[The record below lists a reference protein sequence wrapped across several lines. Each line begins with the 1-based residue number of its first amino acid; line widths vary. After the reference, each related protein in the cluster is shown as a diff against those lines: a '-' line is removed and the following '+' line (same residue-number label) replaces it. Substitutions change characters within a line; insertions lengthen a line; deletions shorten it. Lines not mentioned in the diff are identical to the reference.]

1 MNRDPIEQKLLA
13 DQVEQLYSAL
23 KASMLANL
31 LNSVI
36 LAAVLLEVSSL
47 FPLLLWVAAVLA
59 ISLGR
64 FVLYKFYWRW
74 VRDRKF
80 PAARWGQWFNA
91 GLLISGIVW
100 GFAGIYFFPLYSTP
114 HQIFIAFVLGGMVAG
129 ASASTAA
136 GKNVFFLYLVPVLA
150 PLTCRFFLVGDE
162 IHTAMGIMLL
172 VYILGCVLLSQEVF
186 RIIRKSLLL
195 GYENEQEIRERRKAE
210 GELRKHQERLES
222 IVGARTLELQKK
234 NAELN
239 EEIAER
245 RKAEK
250 QLLLEKDK
258 LEIVTE
264 NMGVGLRIIARDYRI
279 LWANKILTAV
289 FGDVT
294 GKYCY
299 QIFNRQEDICAFCG
313 MKQMLETGVA
323 GARTEV
329 EGSDKDGNPVYSE
342 IIATPLYDEQGNIVS
357 VLEVVLPITESRRR
371 EKILGELL
379 GLSKILSS
387 TVDLQTIYR
396 QVISLAQGFLRFD
409 FSTVMIL
416 TQEKHA
422 LIPTDTLGFPRS
434 IIGAVMVLG
443 ELGLATYVVQEKK
456 AASVVDFKTEQR
468 FTVPSFIEKYHIS
481 SALGVPMMIGDE
493 VFGVLVGHTLQHR
506 EFTEAEM
513 SLYQT
518 MANQAAVAIKNA
530 MHFHSLE
537 VSEKKFRTLFD
548 STHDAIMIYDMRGA
562 LIEVNKV
569 ACDRLGYCREE
580 LLRMQPGQ
588 FVAPQYAALVP
599 ERMQQL
605 KEVEKAIIET
615 AHVRKDGSVVP
626 IELSLQRIEY
636 ENRPALLGVAR
647 DISERKKREEERL
660 RTQKLESVGVL
671 AGGIAHDF
679 NNLLTGILANIS
691 LAKLAVEGDAVIRE
705 SLADTEKAAL
715 RARDLT
721 QQLLT
726 FSKGGAP
733 VKSPSSIVEIIKD
746 SASFA
751 IRGSRSVC
759 AYDFAGNLWFI
770 NADRGQMSQV
780 FQNLVINASQS
791 MPEGGV
797 IAIRARNVELQK
809 GAVPPL
815 AAGKYVEIA
824 VQDHGTGIDKMHRE
838 KIFDPYFSTK
848 RTGSGLGLA
857 VVYSIIKNHGG
868 HISLQ
873 SETGQGTTF
882 TLFIPAIV
890 PAKQEEQ
897 PADDKVFTGRG
908 KVLFMDD
915 EPFIRDVAMQI
926 LQKLGFEPHLARDG
940 GEVVQLYKKARE
952 EGEPFVVV
960 IMDLTVPGGM
970 GGGEAMEKLL
980 AIDPAVT
987 AIVSSGYANDPIMAN
1002 YEKFGFKGVV
1012 PKPFTV
1018 PQLSRVLYQVLGRS
1032 V

>member
-1 MNRDPIEQKLLA
+1 MNCDSIEQKLYA
-13 DQVEQLYSAL
+13 DQVDQLYSGL
-23 KASMLANL
+23 HASLLANL
-31 LNSVI
+31 LNSLI

-47 FPLLLWVAAVLA
+47 FPLLLWVAAVVA

-64 FVLYKFYWRW
+64 YVLYKIYQRAA
-74 VRDRKF
+74 RKRQ
-80 PAARWGQWFNA
+80 PQAARWGICFHV
-91 GLLISGIVW
+91 GLLISAIVW
-100 GFAGIYFFPLYSTP
+100 GFAGIYFFPPHSTP

-129 ASASTAA
+129 ATASTSAV
-136 GKNVFFLYLVPVLA
+136 KNVFFLYLVPVLV
-150 PLTCRFFLVGDE
+150 PLTCKFFLVGDE

-172 VYILGCVLLSQEVF
+172 VFILGCILLSREVY
-186 RIIRKSLLL
+186 RIIRNSLLV
-195 GYENEQEIRERRKAE
+195 GYENEKEIRERRKAE

-222 IVGARTLELQKK
+222 IVEARTIELQKK
-234 NAELN
+234 NTALN

-264 NMGVGLRIIARDYRI
+264 NMGVGLCIISRDYRV
-279 LWANKILTAV
+279 LWANKILTAM
-289 FGDVT
+289 FGGVT
-294 GKYCY
+294 GTCCY
-299 QIFNRQEDICAFCG
+299 KTFNGLEDVCSFCGVKQIFD
-313 MKQMLETGVA
+313 TGREVV
-323 GARTEV
+323 RTEAL
-329 EGSDKDGNPVYSE
+329 GTDKDGNPVYSE
-342 IIATPLYDEQGNIVS
+342 IIVTPLYDDRGNMS
-357 VLEVVLPITESRRR
+357 SALEVVLPVTESRRR
-371 EKILGELL
+371 EKVLSELL

-387 TVDLQTIYR
+387 TTDLQTIYH
-396 QVISLAQGFLRFD
+396 QVIGLAQELLRFD
-409 FSTVMIL
+409 FSTVLIL
-416 TQEKHA
+416 TPEKNA
-422 LIPTDTLGFPRS
+422 LIPTDTIGFSQSS
-434 IIGAVMVLG
+434 IGTVMLFR
-443 ELGLATYVVQEKK
+443 ELGLSTYVVQEKK
-456 AASVVDFKTEQR
+456 PVAVADFKTEQR
-468 FTVPSFIEKYHIS
+468 FTVPSFIEKYRIS

-493 VFGVLVGHTLQHR
+493 VFGVLVGHTLQQR
-506 EFTEAEM
+506 KFTDAEV

-530 MHFHSLE
+530 MHLHSLA

-548 STHDAIMIYDMRGA
+548 STHDAIMIYDLAGA
-562 LIEVNKV
+562 LFEVNKV
-569 ACDRLGYCREE
+569 TCDRLGYSRAE
-580 LLRMQPGQ
+580 LLQMQPGQ

-599 ERMQQL
+599 ERMQKL
-605 KEVEKAIIET
+605 KEVDKAIFET

-647 DISERKKREEERL
+647 DISEREKREEDRL

-679 NNLLTGILANIS
+679 NNLLTGILGNIS
-691 LAKLAVEGDAVIRE
+691 LAKLCAEADGMLQK

-733 VKSPSSIVEIIKD
+733 LKSPSSIVDIIRD

-759 AYDFAGNLWFI
+759 AYDFVDNLWFI
-770 NADRGQMSQV
+770 NADKGQMSQV
-780 FQNLVINASQS
+780 FQNLVINALQS

-797 IAIRARNVELQK
+797 IEIRGRNVEVQE
-809 GAVPPL
+809 GEVPQL

-824 VQDHGTGIDKMHRE
+824 VQDHGTGIEKMHRE
-838 KIFDPYFSTK
+838 RIFDPYFSTK
-848 RTGSGLGLA
+848 QNGSGLGLA
-857 VVYSIIKNHGG
+857 VVYSIVKNHDG
-868 HISLQ
+868 HIGLQ

-890 PAKQEEQ
+890 PEKHADQ
-897 PADDKVFTGRG
+897 PVDDKVFTGRG

-915 EPFIRDVAMQI
+915 EELIRDVAVQI
-926 LQKLGFEPHLARDG
+926 LLKLGFEPHLACDG
-940 GEVVQLYKKARE
+940 AEAVSLYEKARE
-952 EGEPFVVV
+952 EGEPFAVV
-960 IMDLTVPGGM
+960 IMDLTIPGGM
-970 GGGEAMEKLL
+970 GGREAMEKLL
-980 AIDPAVT
+980 AIDPDIT

-1002 YEKFGFKGVV
+1002 YGQFGFKGVV

-1018 PQLSRVLYQVLGRS
+1018 PQLSKVLYQVLGRS
-1032 V
+1032 R